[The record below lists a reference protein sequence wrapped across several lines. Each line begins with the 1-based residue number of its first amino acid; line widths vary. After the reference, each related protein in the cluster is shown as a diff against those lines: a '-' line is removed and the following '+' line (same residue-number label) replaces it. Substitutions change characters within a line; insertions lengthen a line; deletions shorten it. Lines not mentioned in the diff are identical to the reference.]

1 MNGAQCSC
9 RCIGP
14 VARRS
19 RGVRRGRKVAWP
31 TRSGD
36 NGKNRFQA
44 DRQLLRYRLSCSL
57 LPLSSHSISSLPA
70 TDSSAPSLRHR
81 PSFCVSFS
89 PFHSPLRR
97 DYVRPSRFPSL
108 VSSRPF
114 SLLRTPV
121 SQTLAKPRRRQR
133 LSCRSTRPLRFHR
146 DGSGSFF
153 AVIFIVSRS
162 LTLIASV
169 AFSTSIFNCDF

>member
-1 MNGAQCSC
+1 MNGVQCSC

-19 RGVRRGRKVAWP
+19 RGERRGRRVAWP

-57 LPLSSHSISSLPA
+57 VPPSLSLLPPCYA
-70 TDSSAPSLRHR
+70 TDSTALGLRHR
-81 PSFCVSFS
+81 LSFCVSFS
-89 PFHSPLRR
+89 PFHSPPRR
-97 DYVRPSRFPSL
+97 ETTRPVVPLPLSRL
-108 VSSRPF
+108 F

-153 AVIFIVSRS
+153 AVIFIVSS
-162 LTLIASV
+162 SKIAHAHRV
-169 AFSTSIFNCDF
+169 FHFDF